1 MYLWYS
7 IKGIERFK
15 RRIMTPKLLYLYNEI
30 EIVRMKA
37 KMMEVGNSDR
47 LHRGASIKYEEKHFE
62 DLIRRLLVEMSL
74 WLCMI

>member
-1 MYLWYS
+1 
-7 IKGIERFK
+7 
-15 RRIMTPKLLYLYNEI
+15 MTPKLLYLYNEI

-62 DLIRRLLVEMSL
+62 DLIRRLLVVRDEFVAVYD
-74 WLCMI
+74 IKEI